1 MIMPRLRLFLGTP
14 SARRWSLKEKLE
26 NVGKALC
33 KIRSASATEDKIEV
47 QFGDD
52 DCGGAGP
59 TTVTT
64 TLSNLKLHEQPVYK
78 KAKTEG
84 EVEVQ
89 YGPVQRK
96 AAKDEEASK
105 LVYG

>member
-14 SARRWSLKEKLE
+14 SARRWSLKVGKV
-26 NVGKALC
+26 VGKALC
-33 KIRSASATEDKIEV
+33 KIRSVSATEDKIEV

-64 TLSNLKLHEQPVYK
+64 TLSNLNLHVQPVYK

-84 EVEVQ
+84 EVEVHF
-89 YGPVQRK
+89 
-96 AAKDEEASK
+96 AAKGEEPLK